1 MFYTETR
8 PYNQGCRLTGFELLH
23 DEIPAELITDS
34 MASLLLRTRRV
45 TENIFCIIVGAD
57 RVVANGDTAN
67 KVGTYGLAITARYH
81 GIKFLVA
88 APRTTID
95 LSTQSGD
102 DIKIEQRPAAE
113 MTTIKGPEVIHD
125 LDGNISFGTA
135 KKIAIAPKDTSAWN
149 PSFDITPASL
159 IDGIITEEG
168 VHEKDAT
175 GSFRLD
181 SITST
186 QARPHTNGNKI
197 ADDIEQIGLP
207 R

>member
-1 MFYTETR
+1 
-8 PYNQGCRLTGFELLH
+8 
-23 DEIPAELITDS
+23 
-34 MASLLLRTRRV
+34 MASLLLRTRRD
-45 TENIFCIIVGAD
+45 TENIFCIVVGAD

-95 LSTQSGD
+95 LSIQSGE
-102 DIKIEQRPAAE
+102 DIRIEQRPATE
-113 MTTIKGPEVIHD
+113 MTTIKGPEVI
-125 LDGNISFGTA
+125 DGMDGKISFGTA
-135 KKIAIAPKDTSAWN
+135 KKVAIAPKDTSAWN

-168 VHEKDAT
+168 VHEKGAT

-181 SITST
+181 PVSST
-186 QARPHTNGNKI
+186 QVTPDTNGNKI
-197 ADDIEQIGLP
+197 ADDNEQTGLP